1 MEIQAKKR
9 GKEEKQQGWGKERK
23 TAVNYLK

>member
-1 MEIQAKKR
+1 MEKWAKER
-9 GKEEKQQGWGKERK
+9 GREQQQQRWGKERK